1 MFLSL
6 RVAFP
11 VGLVS
16 LSLGCFSPNQETDS
30 EASTDDSGTAGAS
43 EDSTAGPAGTDDTS
57 ATSGATET
65 SGALE
70 TTSFSETTSSSV
82 TDSDS
87 TTSAGP
93 TSTTAEDETGATDAT
108 EAPPGCGNGE
118 LDGDEECDNGPDN
131 GSEECTEQCT
141 IAFCGDELVSLDE
154 VCDDGD
160 ENGTELGDCAPDCSK
175 LVDTKIVTT
184 SAGQTTT
191 GDLGPDTIATVDAA
205 CEAAGLTGY
214 RAMFADG
221 VNRRATVTPYVGDSQ
236 VDWVLT
242 PWTRYVRD
250 SGELIWITDE
260 SALLGVSG
268 GNPGDFLVPIR
279 EFAIGV
285 RTGLRGNWV
294 AQNVEDCFNWTSASV
309 SAPENVG
316 RGGEVDLD
324 SVLAGLSNFCD
335 IGLQVYCVE
344 Q

>member
-1 MFLSL
+1 MFPPL
-6 RVAFP
+6 RVALP
-11 VGLVS
+11 IGLVS
-16 LSLGCFSPNQETDS
+16 LSLGCFSPNQKADP
-30 EASTDDSGTAGAS
+30 EASADDSASDFGTGGTS
-43 EDSTAGPAGTDDTS
+43 EDPTAATGGTGNTP
-57 ATSGATET
+57 ATSGAMATTGTPET
-65 SGALE
+65 SGPSA
-70 TTSFSETTSSSV
+70 
-82 TDSDS
+82 TDSDG
-87 TTSAGP
+87 TTSGPDP
-93 TSTTAEDETGATDAT
+93 TSTTGEDETRGTNPT
-108 EAPPGCGNGE
+108 EAPGCGNGE
-118 LDGDEECDNGPDN
+118 LDGDEECDDGPDN

-141 IAFCGDELVSLDE
+141 IAFCGDELVSLGE
-154 VCDDGD
+154 LCDDGD
-160 ENGTELGDCAPDCSK
+160 ENGTDLGDCAPDCSK

-191 GDLGPDTIATVDAA
+191 GDLGPNTIATVDAA
-205 CEAAGLTGY
+205 CEAAGHMGY

-221 VNRRATVTPYVGDSQ
+221 VNRRATVTPYLGDSQ

-268 GNPGDFLVPIR
+268 GSPGDFLVPIR
-279 EFAIGV
+279 EFAIGI
-285 RTGLRGNWV
+285 RTGLRGDWV

>member
-1 MFLSL
+1 M
-6 RVAFP
+6 
-11 VGLVS
+11 S

-30 EASTDDSGTAGAS
+30 EATADDSGTAETS
-43 EDSTAGPAGTDDTS
+43 EDTTADTGGTGNTP

-65 SGALE
+65 SGPQE
-70 TTSFSETTSSSV
+70 TSGPSVTGSESTTSSP
-82 TDSDS
+82 D
-87 TTSAGP
+87 P
-93 TSTTAEDETGATDAT
+93 TSTTGERETGETDPT
-108 EAPPGCGNGE
+108 GVPPGCGNGE
-118 LDGDEECDNGPDN
+118 LDGDEECDDGPGN

-154 VCDDGD
+154 MCDDGD
-160 ENGTELGDCAPDCSK
+160 DNGTDLGDCAPDCSK
-175 LVDTKIVTT
+175 LVDMKIVTT

-191 GDLGPDTIATVDAA
+191 GDLGPNTIATVDAA
-205 CEAAGLTGY
+205 CEAAGHTGY

-221 VNRRATVTPYVGDSQ
+221 VNRRATVTPYLGDSQ

-268 GNPGDFLVPIR
+268 GSPGDFLVPIR
-279 EFAIGV
+279 EFAIGI